1 MIPTIVTNYV
11 PTFNN
16 NNNNL
21 IIELLHVDKTY
32 LQQCLVINDCA
43 RAFEI

>member
-1 MIPTIVTNYV
+1 MI

-16 NNNNL
+16 NNDL

-32 LQQCLVINDCA
+32 LQQCLVKNDCPH
-43 RAFEI
+43 AFQI